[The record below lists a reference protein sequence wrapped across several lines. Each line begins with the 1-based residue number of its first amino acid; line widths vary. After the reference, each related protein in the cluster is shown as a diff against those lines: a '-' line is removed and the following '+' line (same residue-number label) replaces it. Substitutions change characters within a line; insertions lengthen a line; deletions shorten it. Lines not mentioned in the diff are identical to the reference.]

1 MHVYIQILF
10 NGICIRGFYFLF
22 FFCCASLRSPRIFF
36 FLITSKWK
44 KWIHQTNK
52 RLKGKKQLTTSWCLL
67 LSVLLCL
74 LQHKCLPV
82 RADNDHTACTHLLA
96 WNNFHNQS
104 ENQYPTLSCNES
116 ISTLSVDNLGLVFL
130 GNEKMLYTTNWI
142 NYCAVLSAP
151 TGGSSQTVPGSPEAH
166 VQIFSRTYTFSSSSH
181 RLYIYVS

>member
-1 MHVYIQILF
+1 LYK
-10 NGICIRGFYFLF
+10 RFLF
-22 FFCCASLRSPRIFF
+22 FVLFFCCASLRSPHIFSF
-36 FLITSKWK
+36 WSHLNEKSEFIK
-44 KWIHQTNK
+44 QTK
-52 RLKGKKQLTTSWCLL
+52 RLNGKKQLTTSWCLL

-142 NYCAVLSAP
+142 NYCAVLSAL
-151 TGGSSQTVPGSPEAH
+151 TGGSSQTVPGSLEAH
-166 VQIFSRTYTFSSSSH
+166 VHIFSRTYTFSSSSH
-181 RLYIYVS
+181 RLHIYVS